1 MTKQQ
6 TAGQRIIAS
15 AKEALTFAQGDDNGC
30 VVHASKAMDA
40 VRIRKKIKMSQSQFA
55 KYFGVSVRTVQEWEQ
70 GRAVPSGAARVFLTV
85 IDREP
90 EAVHRALVSFSAS
103 NNEQQHMLT

>member
-15 AKEALTFAQGDDNGC
+15 AKEALTFAQADDNGC
-30 VVHASKAMDA
+30 VVHAPKAMDA

-55 KYFGVSVRTVQEWEQ
+55 KYFGVSVCTVQEWEQ
-70 GRAVPSGAARVFLTV
+70 GRAVPSGRNDNLNLTTFDNR
-85 IDREP
+85 I
-90 EAVHRALVSFSAS
+90 
-103 NNEQQHMLT
+103 LTTPGW